1 MKPITAAP
9 LPNWRDVA
17 AILGST
23 PNEADLARPWSG
35 GGPFRLFSRS
45 AFAMAK
51 LAEVFPGP
59 FWLPAYFC
67 HQSTL
72 PARAAGAKIS
82 FYPVKDDLTPDWAAC
97 RTMAEEE
104 KPALFFIVHYFGFP
118 NPALAE
124 AREFC
129 DRYEAKLIEDAAHVL
144 RPISGIGSLGDA
156 VLWSPHKLL
165 GAPDGAILTGPLAKQ
180 IPLSTGASPSG
191 LVWLIKRILQ
201 KTFPSLLPQKPKEE
215 EYFFE
220 DSIPASPPNAPIMSR
235 MARRMLFS
243 ASRRLELEAQ
253 HRRADEALLHRA
265 LEGRIGVHPLYPEW
279 GEAAPWRAV
288 FICERPELAAL
299 CFAEL
304 HGKGILVESWPDLPP
319 EVRAEPERH
328 AVAIRFRNS
337 LLAFPLP

>member
-1 MKPITAAP
+1 MRPITAAP

-17 AILGST
+17 SILGST

-35 GGPFRLFSRS
+35 SGPFRLFSRS
-45 AFAMAK
+45 AFAMAA
-51 LAEVFPGP
+51 LTRNFPGP
-59 FWLPAYFC
+59 IWLPAYFC

-72 PARAAGAKIS
+72 PACAAGAKIS

-97 RTMAEEE
+97 QAMAEKE

-129 DRYEAKLIEDAAHVL
+129 NRYEAKLIEDAAHVL

-165 GAPDGAILTGPLAKQ
+165 GIPDGAILTGPLAEQ
-180 IPLSTGASPSG
+180 IPSPSEASPSG

-201 KTFPSLLPQKPKEE
+201 KTIPSLLPQKPKEE

-220 DSIPASPPNAPIMSR
+220 DSIPAPALDAPVMSR

-243 ASRRLELEAQ
+243 ASRRLELEAK

-265 LEGRIGVHPLYPEW
+265 LEGRIGVHPLYQDW
-279 GEAAPWRAV
+279 GDAAPWRAV

-328 AVAIRFRNS
+328 AVALRFRNS

>member
-1 MKPITAAP
+1 MRPITAAP
-9 LPNWRDVA
+9 LPSWRDIA

-23 PNEADLARPWSG
+23 PKEADLAMPWSR

-45 AFAMAK
+45 AFAMAE

-72 PARAAGAKIS
+72 PARAVGAKIS
-82 FYPVKDDLTPDWAAC
+82 FYPVKDDLTPDWSAC
-97 RTMAEEE
+97 QAMAEKE
-104 KPALFFIVHYFGFP
+104 KPVLFFIVHYFGFP

-129 DRYEAKLIEDAAHVL
+129 DRYGTKLIEDAAHVL
-144 RPISGIGSLGDA
+144 RPIAGIGSLGDA

-165 GAPDGAILTGPLAKQ
+165 GIPDGAILTGPLAAE
-180 IPLSTGASPSG
+180 IPSPNGASPSG

-201 KTFPSLLPQKPKEE
+201 KTIPSLLPQKPKEE

-220 DSIPASPPNAPIMSR
+220 DSTPSEPSRAPCMSR
-235 MARRMLFS
+235 MAKRMLFS
-243 ASRRLELEAQ
+243 ASRRLEIEAK
-253 HRRADEALLHRA
+253 HRRADEALLHHA

-319 EVRAEPERH
+319 EVRAEPECH
-328 AVAIRFRNS
+328 GVALRFRNS